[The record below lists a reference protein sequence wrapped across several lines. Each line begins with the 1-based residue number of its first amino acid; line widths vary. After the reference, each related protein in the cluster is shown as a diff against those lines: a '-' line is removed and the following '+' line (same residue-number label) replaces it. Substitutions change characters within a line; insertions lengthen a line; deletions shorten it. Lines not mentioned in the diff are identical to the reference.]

1 MPFAIVFTK
10 CDARK
15 KAGPTPSINIKSF
28 KQELLQEYESLPACF
43 ETSSAEGW
51 GRAEVLNYLA
61 SLRQLDKI
69 EGSVFL

>member
-1 MPFAIVFTK
+1 MFTK

-15 KAGPTPSINIKSF
+15 KSGPTPAANMKSF
-28 KQELLQEYESLPACF
+28 KQELLQEYESLPDCF

-61 SLRQLDKI
+61 SLRQLEKR
-69 EGSVFL
+69 EGGDFL